1 MVFLTMKVLKTI
13 YIYIERERERERER
27 LNRSNMHTF
36 TKWVVEKVNKD
47 NICWSLLKTKI
58 IVVN

>member
-1 MVFLTMKVLKTI
+1 MVYGFLNNESSKDYI
-13 YIYIERERERERER
+13 YIYIERERERV
-27 LNRSNMHTF
+27 NRSNMHTF

-58 IVVN
+58 VVVN